1 MTTPGMN
8 SPAAIHDWVFD
19 AIGTRWTVTTPA
31 PLPDDVVDAVRAEI
45 DRIDLAWSRFRDD
58 SAVAEMARTAGR
70 HPIAE
75 SDQPLVDWYRRLYRL
90 TRGAV
95 TPLVGQTLADA
106 GYDADYTLRP
116 AARVAGIP
124 GWDEVIA
131 GHDGALELR
140 QPALLDVGAA
150 GKGFAAD
157 RVAEIVGRATDDF
170 VVDAGGDMVVSPR
183 TRGLRVALEHPM
195 DPTKAIGV
203 VTLDA
208 GAICASASNRRVWAD
223 WHHIVDPRT
232 ASPAREVLA
241 TWVIAPSAME
251 ADGLATAL
259 FFTPA
264 AFLRGDF
271 DHHAEGFHH
280 VTVRRNGSVEH
291 TAIPGLELFL

>member
-1 MTTPGMN
+1 MN
-8 SPAAIHDWVFD
+8 SPGTVHDWVFD
-19 AIGTRWTVTTPA
+19 AIGTRWTVTTPS
-31 PLPDDVVDAVRAEI
+31 PLPGPVLDEVRAEI

-58 SAVAEMARTAGR
+58 STVAEMARAAGR
-70 HPIAE
+70 YPIEE
-75 SDQPLVDWYRRLYRL
+75 SDQPLVDWYRRLYSL

-95 TPLVGQTLADA
+95 SPLVGQTLADA
-106 GYDADYTLRP
+106 GYDADYSLRP
-116 AARVAGIP
+116 APQVSGVPA
-124 GWDEVIA
+124 WDEVIA

-140 QPALLDVGAA
+140 EAALLDVGAA

-157 RVAEIVGRATDDF
+157 RVAEIVARVTDDF

-183 TRGLRVALEHPM
+183 TRPLRVALEHPM

-203 VTLDA
+203 VTLGG

-271 DHHAEGFHH
+271 DHHAQGFHH
-280 VTVRRNGSVEH
+280 VTIRRNGSVEH